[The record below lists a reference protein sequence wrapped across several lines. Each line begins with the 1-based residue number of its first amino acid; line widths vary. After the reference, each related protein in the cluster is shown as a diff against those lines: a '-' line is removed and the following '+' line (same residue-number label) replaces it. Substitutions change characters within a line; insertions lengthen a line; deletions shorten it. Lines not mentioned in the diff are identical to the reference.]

1 MGVGRLAPHRVRA
14 KYARALA
21 EIPLPVRS
29 FDGIDPSALTI
40 IAEKTIASRTVQ
52 FGLLSGSPRLWL
64 VFTEEYPQVLGY
76 LTGLENTALTN
87 GRPELHVTEPDHI
100 GWARQSGHARQLKT
114 AGLSA
119 WRAAQRE
126 CEG

>member
-29 FDGIDPSALTI
+29 FDGIDPTALTI
-40 IAEKTIASRTVQ
+40 VAEEAIANRTVQ
-52 FGLLSGSPRLWL
+52 FGLLAGTPRLWL
-64 VFTEEYPQVLGY
+64 VLAEEQPQVLGY
-76 LTGLENTALTN
+76 LIGLENAVLNEGGLHITA
-87 GRPELHVTEPDHI
+87 PDHI
-100 GWARQSGHARQLKT
+100 AWARQSGHVRQLKT

-119 WRAAQRE
+119 WQAAQRE